1 MPLFYLNHLSQVL
14 TEGEEWSP
22 LLRQRPLFGGGAGA
36 FLPRGA
42 SAAAINRALSEPT
55 PVGRLACRQWPKYD
69 CVMDLLRRYK
79 YTAECVKSLKK
90 Q

>member
-42 SAAAINRALSEPT
+42 SAAAINRALSEPYT
-55 PVGRLACRQWPKYD
+55 CRKTS
-69 CVMDLLRRYK
+69 VSTVAK
-79 YTAECVKSLKK
+79 V
-90 Q
+90 